1 MIHPE
6 IKDNEFRAM
15 ARERGYELRKHKEPT
30 YILPCPVCDTK
41 RTSIWFAIGKETSSM
56 SLLRRCKH
64 CGFEGYL
71 AKSKELSK
79 VSWNEAV
86 KDCLKSK
93 GQNLVDGG
101 NDNVEYRAR

>member
-1 MIHPE
+1 MNHPE
-6 IKDNEFRAM
+6 ITDLQFRVM

-41 RTSIWFAIGKETSSM
+41 CTSIWFAIRKETSSTL
-56 SLLRRCKH
+56 LLRRCKH

-71 AKSKELSK
+71 AKTKELSK

-93 GQNLVDGG
+93 GQNLVEGG